1 MSRVRADDYE
11 DKKTGIL
18 DAAAVLFAQEGYAN
32 VKMQDIA
39 KACGVS
45 KSMLYHYFTKKE
57 DVLFAI
63 MKEQIESH
71 LHAAEAVVALPSP
84 AEERLREF
92 VAMWMRRA
100 SEARARI
107 TVLMYER
114 KFLSKRQQ
122 AAVDE
127 VARRLI
133 DRVSALVA
141 EVNPA
146 LKRMGPAH
154 PRTYT
159 LLLFGLLN
167 WTEVWFRSTGPIG
180 AEEMASM
187 IHHLFLDGLRAGAAA
202 ARQRVA
208 KG

>member
-1 MSRVRADDYE
+1 
-11 DKKTGIL
+11 
-18 DAAAVLFAQEGYAN
+18 
-32 VKMQDIA
+32 
-39 KACGVS
+39 
-45 KSMLYHYFTKKE
+45 
-57 DVLFAI
+57 
-63 MKEQIESH
+63 
-71 LHAAEAVVALPSP
+71 
-84 AEERLREF
+84 
-92 VAMWMRRA
+92 
-100 SEARARI
+100 
-107 TVLMYER
+107 MYER